1 MKKAVI
7 TLLGTV
13 TVIAGVVLWMYHSGP
28 VNVEEILMIAGVLII
43 VVFAV
48 AISVQRMKSVREKL
62 PPEDEFS
69 KQIMRKSASLSYY
82 ISLYLWLLIMYFE
95 SKLDMDRSSVIG
107 MGILGM
113 ALVFAGCWVYYR
125 YFRKSSHE

>member
-1 MKKAVI
+1 
-7 TLLGTV
+7 
-13 TVIAGVVLWMYHSGP
+13 MYHSGP